1 MPELLH
7 NAYLLV
13 SGLNKSELQYVTS
26 QIKKL
31 PKRYQQTDGFR
42 LFFTIVGIKQYNEE
56 EIRYK
61 WWRKAGIKKDKRFIN
76 AAQKEMIAF
85 VSENLIKY
93 NKLSKDFHYEKS
105 LMIGT
110 VLAKRKIYNAAYYY
124 YKESLEALS
133 VSDQPYN
140 RAHVLHQ
147 MFIVFPHIQ
156 IPNKQLELRNLIQ
169 IEKNIVKDI
178 SLFYK
183 AFRLFMHFVPL
194 IVKQVIPQGENER
207 NKIKEIINTDFLNQ
221 DYTGAS
227 LFTIIYINK
236 LLSMAHKV
244 LGNIEE
250 RLYYQQI
257 IIQQLNADKKLVLKH
272 IPSLYIQELFDYADA
287 CLNSNKFSD
296 ANLAIITGETLL
308 NKLEENTIEKKAI
321 CLHLKLSLA
330 LKQKNLNQVSSN
342 LYSLYAYYQTESNNI
357 NNNFKTA
364 FLFSMLKGSYFI
376 KDYELL
382 NIAYNAVNQLNKEFM
397 QDIFKIASLIYLA
410 GTYEQFEQHHNN
422 INITIP
428 NMFID
433 EVQKSKPLF
442 RENKNKYRLPTII
455 FKHIALLSE
464 SSKITEHKTIF
475 TRLNNELE
483 TIDNTE
489 LIFKTQ
495 LLVIWDYNS
504 WIKENLLKLK
514 I

>member
-42 LFFTIVGIKQYNEE
+42 LFFTIVDIKQYNEE

-76 AAQKEMIAF
+76 AAQKEMIDF

-156 IPNKQLELRNLIQ
+156 IPNKNLELRNLIQ
-169 IEKNIVKDI
+169 IEKEIVKDI

-183 AFRLFMHFVPL
+183 AFRLFMHYVPL
-194 IVKQVIPQGENER
+194 IVKQVIPQGEKER
-207 NKIKEIINTDFLNQ
+207 NKIKEILNLDVLKQ

-257 IIQQLNADKKLVLKH
+257 IIQQLNLERKLVLKH
-272 IPSLYIQELFDYADA
+272 IPALYIQEIFDFADA
-287 CLNSNKFSD
+287 SLSSNKFSD
-296 ANLAIITGETLL
+296 ANLAIIDGETLL
-308 NKLEENTIEKKAI
+308 NNLEENTIEKKAI

-330 LKQKNLNQVSSN
+330 LKQKNSKLVASHLDSLNS
-342 LYSLYAYYQTESNNI
+342 YYQTESNNI

-376 KDYELL
+376 KDYKLL
-382 NIAYNAVNQLNKEFM
+382 NITYNAINQLNKEFM
-397 QDIFKIASLIYLA
+397 LDIFKIASLIYLA
-410 GTYEQFEQHHNN
+410 ATYEQFERHHNN
-422 INITIP
+422 LNITMP
-428 NMFID
+428 NIFINA
-433 EVQKSKPLF
+433 VQKSKPLF
-442 RENKNKYRLPTII
+442 RENKYKYRLTIII
-455 FKHIALLSE
+455 FKHIARLSE
-464 SSKITEHKTIF
+464 SNKIIEHNTIF
-475 TRLNNELE
+475 TNLNNELE
-483 TIDNTE
+483 TINEKE

-495 LLVIWDYNS
+495 LLSIWDYNS
-504 WIKENLLKLK
+504 WIKEILLKLK